1 MIQLSNEI
9 LIPQIAEQINQG
21 YNVTLPLR
29 GYSMR
34 PFLEDGRDKAL
45 LTAVKEPLKVGD
57 VILAE
62 ISPKRWALHRII
74 EIKGEN
80 ITMYGDGNFSPEYI
94 TKQNVIA
101 IATEFYRKGR
111 EKPTHVDSKLYTIYW
126 QAWIKLRPIRRYLL
140 LIWKLWHY
148 PCQTM
153 TRIKQKIFK

>member
-9 LIPQIAEQINQG
+9 LIPQIAGQISQG

-45 LTAVKEPLKVGD
+45 LTAVKDPLKVGD

-62 ISPKRWALHRII
+62 ISPKRWALHRIT

-80 ITMYGDGNFSPEYI
+80 ITMYGDGNFSPEHI
-94 TKQNVIA
+94 TRQDVIA

-111 EKPTHVDSKLYTIYW
+111 KKPTHVDSKSYTIYW
-126 QAWIKLRPIRRYLL
+126 HAWIKLRPIRRYLL

-153 TRIKQKIFK
+153 VRIKQKIFE